1 MSAAPFFCFRE
12 GSPFCHIV
20 VLKGSMGI
28 KVISENR
35 KARFNYEILE
45 HLEVGVALLGTE
57 VKSVRAGKINLND
70 SYAVV
75 QANELVLLNAN
86 IAVYLQG
93 NINNHDPLRT
103 RKLLAHRAE
112 IRRLIGLSREKGM
125 TLIPLKAYW
134 KDGRIKIEVGVGRG
148 KNLYDKRHAIQE
160 RDWNRDKARIMAEA
174 RE

>member
-1 MSAAPFFCFRE
+1 
-12 GSPFCHIV
+12 
-20 VLKGSMGI
+20 MGI